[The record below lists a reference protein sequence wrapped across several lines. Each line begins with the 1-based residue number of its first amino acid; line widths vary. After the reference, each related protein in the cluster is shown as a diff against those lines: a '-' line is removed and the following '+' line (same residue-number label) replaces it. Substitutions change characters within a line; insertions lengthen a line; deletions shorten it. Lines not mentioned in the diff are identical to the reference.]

1 MLLCPTCSRELSDE
15 PVCKCGTDVS
25 LLHQIVA
32 RADHL
37 FNQALEAHQAGQT
50 ARALEYLEAN
60 ATLVPFDIEARLVQ
74 TKLLAQLERWE
85 EAEAIIQ
92 RVQAS
97 EPNHP
102 ELERLIEVLAG
113 RQTGREESSVDADL

>member
-1 MLLCPTCSRELSDE
+1 MLLCPTCNRELSDE
-15 PVCKCGTDVS
+15 PVCKCGTDVN

-37 FNQALEAHQAGQT
+37 FNQALEAYRTGQT
-50 ARALEYLEAN
+50 ARALECLEAN
-60 ATLVPFDIEARLVQ
+60 AALVPFDVEARLVQ
-74 TKLLAQLERWE
+74 AKLLAQLERWE

-102 ELERLIEVLAG
+102 EMEGLIEVLAE
-113 RQTGREESSVDADL
+113 RQTGREESSVDAYL